1 MVATVSTGYSS
12 MLSAIISTQNSER
25 SLVPTL
31 SALVP
36 AAAAGLLAEVVI
48 ADAGSRDATAEVADI
63 AGCRFTSSSEAIG
76 VRLKA
81 AAATLRSPWV
91 MFLRAGAVPQPG
103 WIEAADQFIQTTGL
117 LEDAGRAAIFRVPGG
132 PTTAVRPG
140 FAELLAVVRAATR
153 RGPRPEQGLLIARR
167 LYNAIGGHS
176 AGDDAEAAILR
187 RLGRQ
192 RLVVLP
198 AAITIPNT

>member
-63 AGCRFTSSSEAIG
+63 AGCRFTSSTEALGI
-76 VRLKA
+76 RLKA
-81 AAATLRSPWV
+81 AAATVRSPWV

-103 WIEAADQFIQTTGL
+103 WIEAADHFIQTTGL
-117 LEDAGRAAIFRVPGG
+117 LEDAGRAAIFRLPGG
-132 PTTAVRPG
+132 PPTPCARG
-140 FAELLAVVRAATR
+140 LRSFWQSCALRLR

-167 LYNAIGGHS
+167 LYDAIGGHS